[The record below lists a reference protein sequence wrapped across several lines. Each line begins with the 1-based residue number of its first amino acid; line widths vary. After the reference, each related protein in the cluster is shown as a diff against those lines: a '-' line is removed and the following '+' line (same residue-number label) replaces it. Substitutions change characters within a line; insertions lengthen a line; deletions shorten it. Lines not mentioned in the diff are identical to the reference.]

1 MRKLLIALCALAI
14 VVGGGAYLQQTG
26 RLDGVWAMVRDR
38 ISPEAAEQKNEK
50 PRRNQDNR
58 NASPVEVASAA
69 VKTLSDDITA
79 VGTLQSDE
87 SVQISTET
95 DGRIAAIDFREGD
108 TVIAGRTLFRLDDVI
123 ISAQLDD
130 ARARLTL
137 AQANFDRAKTLRKS
151 GNTAQSTLD
160 AAQMELTVARSAL
173 DLLESQHLKLSIAA
187 PFEGVLGFRLVSLGA
202 YVQAGTPLVNLEKID
217 RLKVTFSVPEIY
229 LERLKD
235 GQKVQIVADA
245 LPGQVFEGTIY
256 AIDPAIDINGRAIK
270 IKALLDN
277 SMAKLRPGLLARVTV
292 KGLPRSAVTIPESA
306 LVPKGDVF
314 LVYRADKGKA
324 IETRVETG
332 RRESGLVEIVK
343 GVLEGEQVVTAGQ
356 GRLHDGAD
364 VEIVPTTQAAIEG

>member
-1 MRKLLIALCALAI
+1 MRKSLFAVCVLA
-14 VVGGGAYLQQTG
+14 VVAGGGAYMQQTG
-26 RLDGVWAMVRDR
+26 RLDGMWTAVRDR
-38 ISPEAAEQKNEK
+38 ISPEAAGQKPEQ
-50 PRRNQDNR
+50 PRRKQDNK
-58 NASPVEVASAA
+58 NSSPVEVASAA

-87 SVQISTET
+87 SVQIAAET
-95 DGRIAAIDFREGD
+95 DGRIAAIEFREGD
-108 TVIAGRTLFRLDDVI
+108 TVIAGRTLFRLDDII

-130 ARARLTL
+130 AKARLTL
-137 AQANFDRAKTLRKS
+137 AEANFERASKLRKS

-173 DLLESQHLKLSIAA
+173 ELLESMHLKRSIAA
-187 PFEGVLGFRLVSLGA
+187 PFQGVLGFRQVSLGA
-202 YVQAGTPLVNLEKID
+202 YVTAGTALVNLEKID

-229 LERLKD
+229 LERLKE
-235 GQKVQIVADA
+235 GQKVQVIADA
-245 LPGQVFEGTIY
+245 MPGQVFEGTIY

-277 SMAKLRPGLLARVTV
+277 SQAKLRPGLLARVTV
-292 KGLPRSAVTIPESA
+292 KGLPREAVTIPESA

-324 IETRVETG
+324 IETKVETG

-343 GVLEGEQVVTAGQ
+343 GVQEGEQVVTAGQ
-356 GRLHDGAD
+356 GRLRDGAD

>member
-1 MRKLLIALCALAI
+1 MIALGVLA
-14 VVGGGAYLQQTG
+14 VLAGGGAYMQQTG
-26 RLDGVWAMVRDR
+26 RLDSFWTAARAR
-38 ISPEAAEQKNEK
+38 IAPETQKTAQNNEQ
-50 PRRNQDNR
+50 PARNQENR
-58 NASPVEVASAA
+58 NSSPVEVAAAA

-87 SVQISTET
+87 SVQISAET
-95 DGRIAAIDFREGD
+95 DGRIAAIEFNEGD
-108 TVIAGRTLFRLDDVI
+108 TVMPGRTLFKLDDVI
-123 ISAQLDD
+123 INAQLED

-137 AQANFDRAKTLRKS
+137 AEANFERTSKLRKS

-187 PFEGVLGFRLVSLGA
+187 PFQGVLGFRQVSLGA

-229 LERLKD
+229 LERLKE

-245 LPGQVFEGTIY
+245 LPGQTFEGTIY

-277 SMAKLRPGLLARVTV
+277 SQAKLRPGLLARVTV

-306 LVPKGDVF
+306 LVPKGDDVV
-314 LVYRADKGKA
+314 VYRADKGKA
-324 IETRVETG
+324 FEIKVATG
-332 RRESGLVEIVK
+332 RREKGIVEIID
-343 GVLEGEQVVTAGQ
+343 GIAAGEQVVTAGQ
-356 GRLHDGAD
+356 SRLHDGAD
-364 VEIVPTTQAAIEG
+364 VEIVPSAQAAIEG